1 MKKEYLQL
9 PVEELLEVEEFI
21 AWMRYGKH
29 QKEWESFL
37 KENPEFI
44 ENVNKARKVMEL
56 LNDRHD
62 HLTEQDLLKIW
73 KNIKHFDQQIKR
85 GKVHLLMHTVMRYAA
100 MVILLLSIAT
110 AGFWVFNRNQKLYV
124 YATTADSGKNSK
136 SKLHL
141 SNGTTVDLE
150 TDNSKIAINGDE
162 RVIIDNEK
170 VIDLTKSTIQD
181 VSAMNEV
188 LIPYGKKMHLIL
200 GDGTRVW
207 LNAGSKMA
215 FPSKFTGK
223 KREVFLDG
231 EGYFEVAHN
240 QSQPF
245 FVHTGDIAI
254 KVLGTRFNISA
265 YESDKL
271 IETVLIEGS
280 VAISIKSALGF
291 LKKETIL
298 VPSQRASYDRKDHS
312 MALKFESDVEFTY
325 AWTEGWFKFHR
336 QSLNDVLNKLQRYYD
351 VQFIYESDFQVSDL
365 ITGKLDL
372 KDSITQ
378 VMVAL
383 DDVANLQYRII
394 GNKIY
399 IGSKTNK

>member
-1 MKKEYLQL
+1 MKKDYLQL
-9 PVEELLEVEEFI
+9 PIEELLEVQEFI
-21 AWMRYGKH
+21 EWMRHGKH

-37 KENPEFI
+37 NENPEFI

-62 HLTEQDLLKIW
+62 HLSELDLLKIW
-73 KNIKHFDQQIKR
+73 KNIEHFDEQIRHGKR
-85 GKVHLLMHTVMRYAA
+85 HFLVHTVMRYAA
-100 MVILLLSIAT
+100 MLILLLSIGT

-124 YATTADSGKNSK
+124 YSTAAESGKNSK

-150 TDNSKIAINGDE
+150 KDNSKIALNGDQ
-162 RVIIDNEK
+162 RVVIDNEK
-170 VIDLTKSTIQD
+170 VIDLSKNSSHD

-188 LIPYGKKMHLIL
+188 VIPYGKKLQLIL

-207 LNAGSKMA
+207 LNAGSRLA
-215 FPSKFTGK
+215 FPNKFTGK
-223 KREVFLDG
+223 KREVFLEG

-240 QSQPF
+240 QNLPF
-245 FVHTGDIAI
+245 FVNTGEIAI
-254 KVLGTRFNISA
+254 KVLGTKFNISA

-280 VAISIKSALGF
+280 VAISVKAALGF

-298 VPSQRASYDRKDHS
+298 APNQKASYDRKEHS
-312 MALKFESDVEFTY
+312 MALKFEPDVEFTY

-351 VQFIYESDFQVSDL
+351 VQFIYESDFQISDL

-383 DDVANLQYRII
+383 NDVANLQYRII
-394 GNKIY
+394 GNKVY
-399 IGSKTNK
+399 ISSKTNR